1 MVDNARIL
9 KRLENRM
16 NKVFSDLDRTAL
28 KRLYLA
34 LQSMNN
40 EETIQELKLKS
51 LGIGLGKL
59 ESMVFDHA

>member
-1 MVDNARIL
+1 
-9 KRLENRM
+9 M